1 MNVDETN
8 LNKFLSV
15 DWDRVQQDLAKI
27 DREIELLEKIV
38 AAIESI
44 GAVAGALYEEQHTKP
59 DAHLGAFLTDIEKE
73 KINQS

>member
-1 MNVDETN
+1 MNVDETK

-15 DWDRVQQDLAKI
+15 DWDQVQQDLAKI

-44 GAVAGALYEEQHTKP
+44 SAVAGALYEEQHTKP
-59 DAHLGAFLTDIEKE
+59 DAHLDDFLENIE
-73 KINQS
+73 NH